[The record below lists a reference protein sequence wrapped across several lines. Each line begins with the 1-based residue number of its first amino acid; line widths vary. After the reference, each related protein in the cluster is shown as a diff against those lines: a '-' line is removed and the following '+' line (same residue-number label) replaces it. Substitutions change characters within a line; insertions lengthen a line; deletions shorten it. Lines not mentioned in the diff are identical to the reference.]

1 MQNILSDLDLEEKNA
16 KYFVRTFKFLKV
28 TYTNLGIEEKN
39 AKYFARTKLLKVTY
53 TNLGLEEKNAKY
65 FVRTFKLLKVTF
77 RRKKC
82 KIFCQN
88 FQFP

>member
-1 MQNILSDLDLEEKNA
+1 M
-16 KYFVRTFKFLKV
+16 
-28 TYTNLGIEEKN
+28 
-39 AKYFARTKLLKVTY
+39 TY

-65 FVRTFKLLKVTF
+65 FVRTKFLKVTYTDLGLEEKNAKYFVRTFKFLVGDIYRSWF

-88 FQFP
+88 